1 MLLTL
6 PANSLHFYIWTGNM
20 SFSKIKDPLEAQK
33 MVEEYQRMKAE
44 LKHEWEEKRESK
56 ALRNESLEAE
66 YRPVTQSQAEMT
78 KKIVQAIEKRKHF
91 EENIPVKE
99 EVKEEPRKKRRLER
113 EIGIFADRYRNRYV
127 HRDESIDTTFG
138 ITFHNDQ
145 AFIGDTPITIEN
157 DDIIIY
163 DKVYNG
169 TKGLWRLLTEKKE
182 ARLKDEYND
191 DDLEEYANILQQT
204 NVLHKENDPHN
215 PLPKSSGSYK
225 WKKILGPIWKQEESK
240 EGTGILQS
248 TGSYISGTPKGM
260 LDQLQLLYAEHQAG
274 NTEATVKP
282 MRDILKELLRI
293 DYIDLMD
300 YIAIMRKIHE

>member
-1 MLLTL
+1 
-6 PANSLHFYIWTGNM
+6 M
-20 SFSKIKDPLEAQK
+20 SFSNIKDPLEAQRK
-33 MVEEYQRMKAE
+33 VEDYMRIKAE
-44 LKHEWEEKRESK
+44 LKREWEEKRESQS
-56 ALRNESLEAE
+56 LRDASLEAE

-91 EENIPVKE
+91 EENGVKE

-163 DKVYNG
+163 DEVYSG

-182 ARLKDEYND
+182 AKLKDEYND
-191 DDLEEYANILQQT
+191 HDLEEYANILQQT
-204 NVLHKENDPHN
+204 HVLHKENDPHN

-225 WKKILGPIWKQEESK
+225 WKKILGPIWKQEEGK
-240 EGTGILQS
+240 D
-248 TGSYISGTPKGM
+248 GSGFYISGTPKGM

-293 DYIDLMD
+293 GYIDITDYITMT
-300 YIAIMRKIHE
+300 RKIHE